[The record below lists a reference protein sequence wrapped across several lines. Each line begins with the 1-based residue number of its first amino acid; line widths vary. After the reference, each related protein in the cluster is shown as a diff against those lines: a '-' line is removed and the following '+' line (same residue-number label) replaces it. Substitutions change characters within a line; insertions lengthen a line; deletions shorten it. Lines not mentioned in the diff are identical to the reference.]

1 MRRILYI
8 LCLIVL
14 LASCDQRLEID
25 EPKEEVQ
32 NPLHDGGGSSED
44 SDSDIDSGGSDTGQG
59 GSGARKRFSLQA
71 TN

>member
-25 EPKEEVQ
+25 DPKEEVQ
-32 NPLHDGGGSSED
+32 TPLPDGG
-44 SDSDIDSGGSDTGQG
+44 DIVGI
-59 GSGARKRFSLQA
+59 
-71 TN
+71 